1 MLGKEKLMRIFFDKW
16 LFGFLR
22 LTGPNPGLLHGLDC
36 YKMRVTLRRGGWWR
50 REGGAS
56 TECQRRC
63 GQRQRPGA
71 HLNIS
76 LQPSSL
82 HHRELRPLS
91 RSPRRLPRCQ
101 HFLDLLPTSWL
112 WLGSQLFYFHP
123 GAPAESQCQ
132 CQVLRDY
139 ELDTQSSLLFSLRF
153 SPASSGLCSGILDS
167 SCNAQSNS
175 LKPISPLIP
184 FVLPLRNTLWWKRL
198 PTEHCLLLTNGVD
211 TVNPIWP
218 RGGRGGG
225 DRSTPFTQPAQ
236 TRIPE
241 KNQWVEILIIFVY
254 S

>member
-1 MLGKEKLMRIFFDKW
+1 MRIFFDKW

-76 LQPSSL
+76 PAILAAPQGVEASLQVTSQIAKVSTL
-82 HHRELRPLS
+82 SWPLTDIMVVIGLTIILLPS
-91 RSPRRLPRCQ
+91 RSPGRKSMSVPSSPRLRAWYTI
-101 HFLDLLPTSWL
+101 LSI
-112 WLGSQLFYFHP
+112 S
-123 GAPAESQCQ
+123 
-132 CQVLRDY
+132 
-139 ELDTQSSLLFSLRF
+139 LFSLRF

-184 FVLPLRNTLWWKRL
+184 FVLPLRNTLWWKRP
-198 PTEHCLLLTNGVD
+198 PTEHCLLLTNGVN

-218 RGGRGGG
+218 RGGGGA
-225 DRSTPFTQPAQ
+225 DCKKSMT
-236 TRIPE
+236 
-241 KNQWVEILIIFVY
+241 VFVN